1 MTKQSSFREPSRR
14 VPVTHEVD
22 VLVVGAGSAGVCAA
36 IRAAREGARTLLVDT
51 EGYLGGTWTAGMQT
65 HVTSFHDGR
74 RVIVKGIVLEIMKR
88 LARAGGAEDPTR
100 KFRPDYFKEKLRS
113 YWVNFNHEMLKGTLD
128 DMATEAGARLLLHT
142 RCVGAM
148 VRKNLLQGV
157 IVENKSGRQAIRA
170 KVTIDC
176 SGDADV
182 AFLAGAPTA
191 QGRARDG
198 KCQPPTTTFLLLN
211 ANLYKGGAW
220 LKQHPGYLAAC
231 EKKARARGELTL
243 PTHLRL
249 GTYSCLPR
257 VSYHNITR
265 ILGVDAT
272 RAADLTR
279 GEIEGRKQVREVV
292 AFYRKY
298 VPGFE
303 QCRLL
308 ATSSSLGLRESR
320 RIVGEY
326 TMDGEDV
333 MAARH
338 FPDGIARHR
347 YYIDMHSPDGGGT
360 EEDAGMSR
368 VPPPG
373 SHYEVPYRCLVPKKI
388 EQLLVAGRCVSS
400 TREALGS
407 LRTTA
412 CCAQMGEAA
421 GLAAAIAVRRGKT
434 VRGMDGRV
442 LKKRLLGGR

>member
-1 MTKQSSFREPSRR
+1 M
-14 VPVTHEVD
+14 
-22 VLVVGAGSAGVCAA
+22 
-36 IRAAREGARTLLVDT
+36 
-51 EGYLGGTWTAGMQT
+51 
-65 HVTSFHDGR
+65 
-74 RVIVKGIVLEIMKR
+74 
-88 LARAGGAEDPTR
+88 
-100 KFRPDYFKEKLRS
+100 
-113 YWVNFNHEMLKGTLD
+113 
-128 DMATEAGARLLLHT
+128 
-142 RCVGAM
+142 
-148 VRKNLLQGV
+148 
-157 IVENKSGRQAIRA
+157 
-170 KVTIDC
+170 
-176 SGDADV
+176 
-182 AFLAGAPTA
+182 
-191 QGRARDG
+191 
-198 KCQPPTTTFLLLN
+198 
-211 ANLYKGGAW
+211 
-220 LKQHPGYLAAC
+220 
-231 EKKARARGELTL
+231 
-243 PTHLRL
+243 
-249 GTYSCLPR
+249 
-257 VSYHNITR
+257 
-265 ILGVDAT
+265 DAT